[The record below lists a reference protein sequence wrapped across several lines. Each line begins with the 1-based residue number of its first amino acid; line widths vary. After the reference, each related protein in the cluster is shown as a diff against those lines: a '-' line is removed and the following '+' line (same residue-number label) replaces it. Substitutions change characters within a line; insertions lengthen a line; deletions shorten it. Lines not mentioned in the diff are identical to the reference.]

1 MKTVASVPAPLS
13 TTRGGGIRAGRTPC
27 SRRRPHSCSKR
38 ILVPYNGS
46 PTAEVA
52 VDLAADWCRS
62 LDAELWVIFVRPY
75 TTCRGIR
82 YFLITHKES
91 LRIAQHGVSRL
102 RRGGVPASGV
112 VRSASRLTVSA
123 AIAREADDMSAC
135 AIVIGSRHPRP
146 INAIVLGSIFH
157 GVVRRTNRPVILAK
171 ASGTEDEMT
180 SPNAFRGTVTTRA
193 VIP

>member
-1 MKTVASVPAPLS
+1 M
-13 TTRGGGIRAGRTPC
+13 
-27 SRRRPHSCSKR
+27 
-38 ILVPYNGS
+38 
-46 PTAEVA
+46 
-52 VDLAADWCRS
+52 
-62 LDAELWVIFVRPY
+62 IFVRPY

-171 ASGTEDEMT
+171 ASGTEAGRDD
-180 SPNAFRGTVTTRA
+180 VT
-193 VIP
+193 